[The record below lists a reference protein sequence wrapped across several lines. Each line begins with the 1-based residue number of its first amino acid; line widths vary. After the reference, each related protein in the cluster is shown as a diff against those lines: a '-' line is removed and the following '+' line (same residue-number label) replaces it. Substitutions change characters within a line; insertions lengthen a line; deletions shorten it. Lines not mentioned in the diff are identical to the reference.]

1 MATRILRTQSDI
13 DGLARFLASNPL
25 PVTVSVTKGAKRSTQ
40 QNRTAAMWYGQIGQ
54 ECGDTQGAVKA
65 QCKLRFGVPILER
78 DNPAWVENWR
88 DIYTPLPYTAKLRLF
103 EYLPVTSVFTTKQ
116 MSEYMDAV
124 QREYRSQ
131 GIDLIDP
138 EARKYEAFV

>member
-1 MATRILRTQSDI
+1 MATRILRNQSDI

-54 ECGDTQGAVKA
+54 EYGETQGAVKA

-78 DNPAWVENWR
+78 DNPAWVEKWQGF
-88 DIYTPLPYTAKLRLF
+88 YAPLPYAARLVLF
-103 EYLPVTSVFTTKQ
+103 EAIPVTSVFTTKQ